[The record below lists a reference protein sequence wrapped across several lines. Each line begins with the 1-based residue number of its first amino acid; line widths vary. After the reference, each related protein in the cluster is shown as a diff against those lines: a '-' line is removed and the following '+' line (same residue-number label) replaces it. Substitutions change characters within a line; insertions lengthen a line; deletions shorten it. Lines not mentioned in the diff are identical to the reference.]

1 MKITDELLDKM
12 ADLAKLELS
21 GAEREAMKKD
31 FQKMLDLVDKLQ
43 EVDTSG
49 VEPLI
54 HITNEKNRLRKDEA
68 VLRLETQAVLKN
80 APDQDGQHFRVP
92 KVVKK

>member
-12 ADLAKLELS
+12 ADLAKLELT
-21 GAEREAMKKD
+21 GTEREAMKKD

-43 EVDTSG
+43 EVDTTG

-54 HITNEKNRLRKDEA
+54 HITQEKNRLRTDEA
-68 VLRLETQAVLKN
+68 VLKLDREDVLRN
-80 APDQDGQHFRVP
+80 APNQDGQYFRVP

>member
-12 ADLAKLELS
+12 ADLAKLELT

-43 EVDTSG
+43 EVDTTG
-49 VEPLI
+49 IEPLI
-54 HITNEKNRLRKDEA
+54 HITQEKNRLRTDEA
-68 VLRLETQAVLKN
+68 VLKLDREDVLRN
-80 APDQDGQHFRVP
+80 APNQDGQYFRVP

>member
-21 GAEREAMKKD
+21 GTEREAMKQD
-31 FQKMLDLVDKLQ
+31 FQKMLNLVDKLQ
-43 EVDTSG
+43 EVDTTG

-54 HITNEKNRLRKDEA
+54 HITQEKNRFRKDEA
-68 VLRLETQAVLKN
+68 VLRLDREEVLRN
-80 APDQDGQHFRVP
+80 APNQDGQYFRVP

>member
-43 EVDTSG
+43 EVDTTG
-49 VEPLI
+49 IDPLI
-54 HITNEKNRLRKDEA
+54 HITQEKNRLRKDEP
-68 VLRLETQAVLKN
+68 VLKLDREEVLKN
-80 APDQDGQHFRVP
+80 APNQDGTYFRVP